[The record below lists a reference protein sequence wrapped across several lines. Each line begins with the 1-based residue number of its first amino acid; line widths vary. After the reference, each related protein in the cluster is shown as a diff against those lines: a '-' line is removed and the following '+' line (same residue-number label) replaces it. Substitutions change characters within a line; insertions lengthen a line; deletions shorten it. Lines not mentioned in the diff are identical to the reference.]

1 MNQSARMTMTM
12 RVLVIILSLASIT
25 AAHADSG
32 DLWKITNDRRQFVG
46 DVYDP
51 GHGRRLQL
59 RDDRGKIVGYIEKDG
74 TLTDTRRRK
83 IGDIEDAEKL
93 LEEK

>member
-1 MNQSARMTMTM
+1 MMMTM
-12 RVLVIILSLASIT
+12 RLLIIILTLAFIT

-32 DLWKITNDRRQFVG
+32 DRWKITNDRRQNIG

-59 RDDRGKIVGYIEKDG
+59 RDDRGRIVGYIEKDG
-74 TLTDTRRRK
+74 EVTDTRRRK
-83 IGDIEDAEKL
+83 LGTVEDVGSIVKG
-93 LEEK
+93 K